1 MYGALHVH
9 VSFFVLK
16 FYVPQEYD
24 WEMISAHF
32 HVCKFCIFGGIAV
45 QILGQKSARSSAIMQ
60 RRTYY
65 MHSTVYNVYMYV
77 CTCTRMYCMVYYMY
91 SVYTRPYAEPDSSDM
106 CNNCLLDLAI
116 VVTYCGWMRAEHVV
130 AQLTCV
136 WQSDITHAQFQSNI
150 LRRATRPARC
160 VSMQIHSQKRAR
172 IGRLPRTLR
181 YQVAITIA
189 RFALQW

>member
-65 MHSTVYNVYMYV
+65 MHSTVYNVYMYMYV

-91 SVYTRPYAEPDSSDM
+91 SEYTRPYAEPDSSDM

-116 VVTYCGWMRAEHVV
+116 VVTYCG
-130 AQLTCV
+130 
-136 WQSDITHAQFQSNI
+136 
-150 LRRATRPARC
+150 
-160 VSMQIHSQKRAR
+160 
-172 IGRLPRTLR
+172 
-181 YQVAITIA
+181 
-189 RFALQW
+189 

>member
-60 RRTYY
+60 RRTYMYY
-65 MHSTVYNVYMYV
+65 MHSTVYNVYMMCVHVHV
-77 CTCTRMYCMVYYMY
+77 CTVLYGVLHVQCVHA
-91 SVYTRPYAEPDSSDM
+91 SVR
-106 CNNCLLDLAI
+106 
-116 VVTYCGWMRAEHVV
+116 
-130 AQLTCV
+130 
-136 WQSDITHAQFQSNI
+136 
-150 LRRATRPARC
+150 
-160 VSMQIHSQKRAR
+160 
-172 IGRLPRTLR
+172 
-181 YQVAITIA
+181 
-189 RFALQW
+189 

>member
-77 CTCTRMYCMVYYMY
+77 CTCTCTRMYCMVYCMY
-91 SVYTRPYAEPDSSDM
+91 SVYTRPYAEP
-106 CNNCLLDLAI
+106 
-116 VVTYCGWMRAEHVV
+116 
-130 AQLTCV
+130 
-136 WQSDITHAQFQSNI
+136 
-150 LRRATRPARC
+150 
-160 VSMQIHSQKRAR
+160 
-172 IGRLPRTLR
+172 
-181 YQVAITIA
+181 VAICVVYSISPSLSRTVDECV
-189 RFALQW
+189 LNMSSLS